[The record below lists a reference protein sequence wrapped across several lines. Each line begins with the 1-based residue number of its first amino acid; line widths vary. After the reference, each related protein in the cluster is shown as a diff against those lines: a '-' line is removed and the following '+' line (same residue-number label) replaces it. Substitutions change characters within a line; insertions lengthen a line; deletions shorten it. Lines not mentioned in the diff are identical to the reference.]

1 MHYERK
7 GPGLVNG
14 GKSGYGQ
21 PRYEQQNNDRRRNG
35 NSQGRQVNPRKPQGP
50 KKPKKESKIYFI
62 ALLPNAAVGKEI
74 IRMKQEFADF
84 YDARKALKVL
94 PYITVQ
100 VPFTADPLM
109 EKDLCEALTDFAS
122 GMKPFEVQLNGFGAV
137 ALETRRLIFINVVK
151 SPSIMHLHKELI
163 LLLRKDFGFSNML
176 AKYGFNPHISLA
188 LNDIG
193 EGMFE
198 MARQEYEDK
207 EFHAAFKV
215 NNLYLLRH
223 TGTAWEV
230 LHKCKLGSEA

>member
-14 GKSGYGQ
+14 GKSGHGQ
-21 PRYEQQNNDRRRNG
+21 PRHEQQNNDRRRNG
-35 NSQGRQVNPRKPQGP
+35 NSQGKQINPRKPQRP

-84 YDARKALKVL
+84 YEARKALKVL

-100 VPFTADPLM
+100 VPFTADPAM
-109 EKDLCEALTDFAS
+109 EKDLCEALTDFAG

-137 ALETRRLIFINVVK
+137 ALEHRRLIFINVVK
-151 SPSIMHLHKELI
+151 SPAIMDLHKQLI
-163 LLLRKDFGFSNML
+163 LLLRKDFGFSSML

-193 EGMFE
+193 EGLFE

-207 EFHAAFKV
+207 AFQAAFRV

-230 LHKCKLGSEA
+230 LHKCRLGSEA